1 MRTDFVTGCREPSSW
16 TMRCRAYHVL
26 GVCLEWSGNV
36 SINIVSNLALLMQ
49 RARISYSHFRT
60 DYVGAC
66 STGTWSA
73 TMRLVQEDSE
83 INNSPGMGALAKELK
98 NLCELTTGG

>member
-1 MRTDFVTGCREPSSW
+1 
-16 TMRCRAYHVL
+16 
-26 GVCLEWSGNV
+26 
-36 SINIVSNLALLMQ
+36 MQ

-83 INNSPGMGALAKELK
+83 INNSCAAGPGMGALAKELK
-98 NLCELTTGG
+98 NLCELTTGGKKKQIADKIGDRRGPRKLN